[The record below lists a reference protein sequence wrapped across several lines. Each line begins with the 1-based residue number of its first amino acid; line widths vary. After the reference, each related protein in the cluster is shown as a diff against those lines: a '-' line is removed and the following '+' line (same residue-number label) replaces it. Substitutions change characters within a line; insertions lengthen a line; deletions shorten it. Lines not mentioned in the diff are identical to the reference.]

1 VANYRELFEAPEF
14 GALFGV
20 ATVQV
25 AASTVQGL
33 ALGTIVYTITRS
45 PLLASLAMFGSSFA
59 QVVGAL
65 TLLSAADRVP
75 PRAAM
80 VGIGA
85 VFTVTGLLLAVPGL
99 PVWALLLVTLI
110 AGLASAAGG
119 GIKWGLLTEILPDG
133 TYILGR
139 SVFNMSVGI
148 MQIVGFAVSGVLV
161 NLVSPR
167 GALLVA
173 AGLYLASTLAT
184 GFAVRARPPRAAGR
198 PSVGETL
205 RVNAR
210 LWSLPAR
217 RYIYLALWVPNGLI
231 VGCEALF
238 VPYDTRLASVLFVAS
253 ATGMLAGDTTMGRF
267 VPSRWRRRLTS
278 PLRLLLAAPYLVF
291 VLRPPF
297 AVAVLAVGV
306 ASYGYSASLLL
317 QDRLVAVTPGE
328 IQGQAFG
335 LASTGTLTMQA
346 VGAALTGVVAQW
358 LAVPVTMT
366 LTAVASVAVTLALTP
381 GLRRPVEQHQAG
393 PVRPA
398 DPVRR

>member
-1 VANYRELFEAPEF
+1 MGARGDPGSVTTYRELFEVPEF

-20 ATVQV
+20 VTVQV

-33 ALGTIVYTITRS
+33 ALGTIVYASTGS
-45 PLLASLAMFGSSFA
+45 PLLSALAMFGSSFA

-80 VGIGA
+80 IGLGA
-85 VFTVTGLLLAVPGL
+85 VFTATGLLLAAPGM
-99 PVWALLLVTLI
+99 PVWALLLVTLA

-119 GIKWGLLTEILPDG
+119 GIRWGLVSEILPDG
-133 TYILGR
+133 MYILGR

-148 MQIVGFAVSGVLV
+148 MQIVGFAASGVLV
-161 NLVSPR
+161 DLVSPR

-173 AGLYLASTLAT
+173 VGLYLASTLAT
-184 GFAVRARPPRAAGR
+184 RFALRARPARAAGR
-198 PSVGETL
+198 PSVRETL

-210 LWSLPAR
+210 LWSMSSR

-238 VPYDTRLASVLFVAS
+238 VPYATRLASVLFVAS
-253 ATGMLAGDTTMGRF
+253 AAGMLAGDTTMGRF
-267 VPSRWRRRLTS
+267 VPSRWRRRLAS

-291 VLRPPF
+291 ILRPPF

-317 QDRLVAVTPGE
+317 QDRLVAVTPDE
-328 IQGQAFG
+328 IRGQALG
-335 LASTGTLTMQA
+335 LHSAGTLTMQA
-346 VGAALTGVVAQW
+346 VGATLTGAVAQW
-358 LAVPVTMT
+358 LPVPVTMT
-366 LTAVASVAVTLALTP
+366 VTALASVAVTLALTP
-381 GLRRPVEQHQAG
+381 GLLRSAPWRAA
-393 PVRPA
+393 PA
-398 DPVRR
+398 

>member
-1 VANYRELFEAPEF
+1 LFGIPEF

-33 ALGTIVYTITRS
+33 ALGTIVYTATRS

-59 QVVGAL
+59 QVVGAV
-65 TLLSAADRVP
+65 TLLSVADRVP

-80 VGIGA
+80 LGIGA
-85 VFTVTGLLLAVPGL
+85 LFTVTGLLLAVPGL

-110 AGLASAAGG
+110 AGLGSAAGS
-119 GIKWGLLTEILPDG
+119 GIKWGLLSEILPDG

-173 AGLYLASTLAT
+173 AGLYLGSAIACR
-184 GFAVRARPPRAAGR
+184 FAIRPRPARAAGR
-198 PSVGETL
+198 PSIRETL
-205 RVNAR
+205 RVDAR
-210 LWSLPAR
+210 LWSLPVR

-238 VPYDTRLASVLFVAS
+238 VPYNTRLASVLFVAT
-253 ATGMLAGDTTMGRF
+253 AVGMLAGDTTMGRF
-267 VPSRWRRRLTS
+267 VPSRWRRRLIT

-297 AVAVLAVGV
+297 AVCVLAAGV
-306 ASYGYSASLLL
+306 ASYGYSACLPL
-317 QDRLVAVTPGE
+317 QDRLVAVTPDE
-328 IQGQAFG
+328 IRGQALG
-335 LASTGTLTMQA
+335 LHSAGTQAMQA
-346 VGAALTGVVAQW
+346 VGAALTGALAQW

-366 LTAVASVAVTLALTP
+366 LTAAASVAVTLALTP
-381 GLRRPVEQHQAG
+381 GLRRPASPQPHST
-393 PVRPA
+393 PSRPA
-398 DPVRR
+398 DPVSR